1 MNTIAGTNSNR
12 IFNISNNSTT
22 TRQGNNPNKSESSNK
37 NVTTNS
43 LKGMQKSNNSL
54 VTSLQKNIEQLEEQ
68 KKTLKDQKLDPKNLL
83 EKSKKIDEQISE
95 VKAQIQQAILDQKQ
109 ADAEKLQEDI
119 ENKKLEEEKYT
130 KNGDEIRDGVIISS
144 TLNVLIEANRTN
156 KTYHDLKEL
165 KSRYGTS
172 DTAIA
177 KRIDATI
184 SKELGKTNKAIEK
197 ELSHI
202 TKEHKRSINTINT
215 DNEVEEAKNTNETDP
230 QNSDNIEKAKDKKT
244 QN

>member
-1 MNTIAGTNSNR
+1 MNIIAGTNSNR

-22 TRQGNNPNKSESSNK
+22 TKQSYNPNKSESSNK

-43 LKGMQKSNNSL
+43 LKVMQKSNNSL
-54 VTSLQKNIEQLEEQ
+54 VTSLQKNIDQLEEQ
-68 KKTLKDQKLDPKNLL
+68 KKTLKDQKLDPRDLL

-144 TLNVLIEANRTN
+144 TLNVLIQANRTN
-156 KTYHDLKEL
+156 TTYHNLKEL

-177 KRIDATI
+177 KKIDATI

-197 ELSHI
+197 EQSHI
-202 TKEHKRSINTINT
+202 IEEHKKSKSTINT
-215 DNEVEEAKNTNETDP
+215 DDEVEEPKNTNETDT
-230 QNSDNIEKAKDKKT
+230 QDLDNIEEAKDKKT